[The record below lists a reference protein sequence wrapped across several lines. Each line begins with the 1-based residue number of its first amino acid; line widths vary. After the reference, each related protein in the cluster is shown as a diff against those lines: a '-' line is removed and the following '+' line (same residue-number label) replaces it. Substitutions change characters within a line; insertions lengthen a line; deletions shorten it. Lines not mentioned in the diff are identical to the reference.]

1 MLKKILE
8 EMLFLEKINVV
19 ALIGRDGFVIEIAT
33 HQTTD
38 IVALSSFSS
47 YVLEFFEENATLM
60 DKGLVKQMVFEY
72 ENGAIILTPASK
84 EELLAVITE
93 SSSATGRAIYTI
105 AHTRSRVQAVL

>member
-1 MLKKILE
+1 
-8 EMLFLEKINVV
+8 
-19 ALIGRDGFVIEIAT
+19 
-33 HQTTD
+33 
-38 IVALSSFSS
+38 
-47 YVLEFFEENATLM
+47 
-60 DKGLVKQMVFEY
+60 MVFEY